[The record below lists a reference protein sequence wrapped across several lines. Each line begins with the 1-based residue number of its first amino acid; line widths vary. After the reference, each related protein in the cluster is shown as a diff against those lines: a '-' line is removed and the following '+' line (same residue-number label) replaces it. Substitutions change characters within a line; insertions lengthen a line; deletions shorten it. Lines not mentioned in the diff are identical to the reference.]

1 MTEDKVIYI
10 ADRENDRVVK
20 WKENYTE
27 GVVISSGREN
37 STFNDPSDV
46 FIDAKGDIYV
56 ADKDNARI
64 EKILQFPELII
75 KAGEL
80 SGSIE
85 IFGIEEVPENNE
97 SDETIVIKPL
107 SNDIEIEEGYS
118 KTITIKIIH
127 LSL

>member
-1 MTEDKVIYI
+1 M
-10 ADRENDRVVK
+10 
-20 WKENYTE
+20 
-27 GVVISSGREN
+27 
-37 STFNDPSDV
+37 
-46 FIDAKGDIYV
+46 FIDAKRDIYV

-85 IFGIEEVPENNE
+85 ISGVEVPENNE

-107 SNDIEIEEGYS
+107 SNDIEIEESYS
-118 KTITIKIIH
+118 GTITIK
-127 LSL
+127 